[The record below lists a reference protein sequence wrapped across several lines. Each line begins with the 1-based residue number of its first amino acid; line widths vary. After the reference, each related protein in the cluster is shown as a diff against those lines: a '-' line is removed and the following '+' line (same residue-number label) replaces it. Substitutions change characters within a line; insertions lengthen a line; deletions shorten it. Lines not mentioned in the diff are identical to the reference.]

1 MFGELNDLRHVSKFK
16 RGILPLSMVFFIY
29 TFGWGMTAPI
39 FSIYVQ
45 NITGSLFLTGV
56 VLSMTTM
63 MGIFLNIP
71 FGLLMS
77 RVNVKRVL
85 QAVLLAYAGLAVL
98 YPAAG
103 TLQSLLLVSVIRGI
117 CSSILWLVSW
127 ACIFAYVDKGV
138 KGKEVGFF
146 SDMNDLASAL
156 SPMLG
161 GLAAALS
168 FFLPFYL
175 LALTS
180 LIAFAAVTIYMKE
193 VPRPKKAPLKAQMS
207 ALLAHARDNRF
218 VKTVLLIVLFYAL
231 INVYYAFL
239 AVFLHEQ
246 GIPIAT
252 IGIMLTVA
260 LLPAVALEVPMGN
273 LADKYGVG
281 KSMAAAAFFAMVS
294 GMLMPLSGNVYLTA
308 ALVMAFTV
316 SYTMIFIALYARMSD
331 IMGRGKT
338 AMTGAMATFK
348 DLGYTLGP
356 LAAGLLMGIVGIQ
369 GTFIAA
375 GALFALL
382 IPMALSLHD

>member
-16 RGILPLSMVFFIY
+16 RGILPLSIVFFIY

-45 NITGSLFLTGV
+45 NVTGNLFMTGV

-71 FGLLMS
+71 FGLLMG

-85 QAVLLAYAGLAVL
+85 QAVLLAYAALAVL

-103 TLQSLLLVSVIRGI
+103 TLQSLLLVSIARGI
-117 CSSILWLVSW
+117 LSSILWLVSW

-180 LIAFAAVTIYMKE
+180 LIAFAAVTVYMKE
-193 VPRPKKAPLKAQMS
+193 VPRPKKAPLKTQMS

-218 VKTVLLIVLFYAL
+218 VKTVFLIVLFYAL

-239 AVFLHEQ
+239 AVFLHGQ

-252 IGIMLTVA
+252 IGVMLTVA

-281 KSMAAAAFFAMVS
+281 KSMAAAAFFAMAS
-294 GMLMPLSGNVYLTA
+294 GMLLPLSGNVYLTA
-308 ALVMAFTV
+308 ALVTAFTV

-331 IMGRGKT
+331 IMGKGKT

-356 LAAGLLMGIVGIQ
+356 LAAGLMMGVVGIQ